1 MTAGYRTGE
10 PCPRCRSGSTTSQ
23 GECLACGAVWGEDFL
38 CPHCGEHTK
47 PVAEVMVGAACSD
60 CGKPR
65 LGVGLA
71 REAYDGLLARVRVAR
86 LWHARAIFYVP
97 LAALVVALV
106 AAGVDFYWKDSA
118 RRARHDF
125 IAERGP
131 DAAPATSL
139 APLAPEPAVAF
150 IVALVGVGIAG
161 VGVYVG
167 VGAALRA
174 RVRWEAARV
183 GATGRAAD

>member
-1 MTAGYRTGE
+1 
-10 PCPRCRSGSTTSQ
+10 
-23 GECLACGAVWGEDFL
+23 VWGEDFL

-47 PVAEVMVGAACSD
+47 PVAELMVGAACSD

-71 REAYDGLLARVRVAR
+71 KEAYDGLLARVRWAR

-106 AAGVDFYWKDSA
+106 AAGLDFYWKDSA
-118 RRARHDF
+118 RRARRDF

-139 APLAPEPAVAF
+139 APFAPEPAVAF
-150 IVALVGVGIAG
+150 VAALLGVGIAG